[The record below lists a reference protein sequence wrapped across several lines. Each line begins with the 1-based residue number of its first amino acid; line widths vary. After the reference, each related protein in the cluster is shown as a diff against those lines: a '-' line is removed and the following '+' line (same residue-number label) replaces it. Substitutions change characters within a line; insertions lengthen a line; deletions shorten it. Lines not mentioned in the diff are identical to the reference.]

1 MRKRTRIAE
10 TDSDQVLF
18 MDLSFEDEE
27 NENNIEV
34 EIAVQRD
41 NLDSS
46 TGDDFVTV
54 TTTDSPDDIENT
66 TKKRNKFTWKIHSE
80 WDDLDEA
87 LEFLEEQGFVCHDFK
102 DLKCGLKFYHRCKL
116 VPKLRKRWCIKKYI
130 LYLPSNSLKIQI
142 LCIQCDH
149 DHDEILKDEIRP
161 PSEEMEELMF
171 DLFKCGTTKTDDVIR
186 HIELARDKHGL
197 FKKEE
202 NPRNRQITYLL
213 KKIYKAAGST
223 NGEIRRHD

>member
-27 NENNIEV
+27 NEKNIEV

-142 LCIQCDH
+142 LCNQCDH
-149 DHDEILKDEIRP
+149 DKFLSNILAMYSSVITENNIKW
-161 PSEEMEELMF
+161 F
-171 DLFKCGTTKTDDVIR
+171 TTKIVFDQATHHIKRINLIAELPEEIDTNSLTILMKRVFEFERGSNTRDQTDKR
-186 HIELARDKHGL
+186 
-197 FKKEE
+197 
-202 NPRNRQITYLL
+202 
-213 KKIYKAAGST
+213 
-223 NGEIRRHD
+223 